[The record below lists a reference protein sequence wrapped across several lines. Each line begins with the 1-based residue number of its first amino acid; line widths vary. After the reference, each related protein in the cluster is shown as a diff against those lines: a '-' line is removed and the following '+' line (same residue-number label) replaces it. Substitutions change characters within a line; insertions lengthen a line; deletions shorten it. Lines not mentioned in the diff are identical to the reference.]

1 MARASADAP
10 KSAFEEVNGLYQA
23 VIEDVIRKIKPEFQ
37 AEGVDES
44 LLRDLEKRWRR
55 KLEESGAVQPAAP
68 VEDIKAD
75 ISQQTLSVGLPLG
88 AQAEYAELPYNPS
101 SGGLADQLQRGNG
114 MPSEV
119 LMNVPPGGGPDAM
132 FGNLDYEGQLSAA
145 SMLGKRKQPETLTEL
160 LTAPGAAEGAAAAP
174 IQVKVEDRGETGA
187 QAVGLEDD
195 EELGNSDDLDDE
207 EPETANVVLA
217 QFDKVNRTKSRWKC
231 NLKDG
236 IMNLNGRDIV
246 FHKANGEFDF

>member
-68 VEDIKAD
+68 VEDIKPD

-145 SMLGKRKQPETLTEL
+145 
-160 LTAPGAAEGAAAAP
+160 
-174 IQVKVEDRGETGA
+174 VKVEDRGDTGA

-195 EELGNSDDLDDE
+195 EELGNSDEGSDDE

-217 QFDKVNRTKSRWKC
+217 QFDK
-231 NLKDG
+231 
-236 IMNLNGRDIV
+236 
-246 FHKANGEFDF
+246 